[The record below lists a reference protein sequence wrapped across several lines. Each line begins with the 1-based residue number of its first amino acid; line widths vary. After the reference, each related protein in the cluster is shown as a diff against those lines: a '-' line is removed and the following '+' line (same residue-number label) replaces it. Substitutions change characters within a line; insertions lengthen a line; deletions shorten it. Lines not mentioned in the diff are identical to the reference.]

1 MALRTR
7 PGRGGTPGRSKPGS
21 LKEKRAVV
29 RRLRD
34 RIRSRVEVAAAEVDA
49 QDLHHRAVLGVACV
63 SADPGVARSLL
74 EAAERVVDSEPR
86 VEVLER
92 ELEVEAW

>member
-1 MALRTR
+1 MFVGIARFELHLL
-7 PGRGGTPGRSKPGS
+7 SKPGS
-21 LKEKRAVV
+21 LKEKRAIV

-34 RIRSRVEVAAAEVDA
+34 RIRSRVEIAAAEVGD

-63 SADPGVARSLL
+63 SADQDTARSMLD
-74 EAAERVVDSEPR
+74 AAERIVTSEPE

-92 ELEVEAW
+92 HVEVEPW

>member
-1 MALRTR
+1 MYLGVARFDLHLVC
-7 PGRGGTPGRSKPGS
+7 KPGS
-21 LKEKRAVV
+21 LKEKRAIV

-34 RIRSRVEVAAAEVDA
+34 RIRSRLEVSAAEVDA

-74 EAAERVVDSEPR
+74 EAAEQVVDSEPR

>member
-1 MALRTR
+1 MYLGVARFDLHLL
-7 PGRGGTPGRSKPGS
+7 SKPGS

-34 RIRSRVEVAAAEVDA
+34 RIRSRVEVSAAEVDS

-74 EAAERVVDSEPR
+74 EAAGQVIDSEPR
-86 VEVLER
+86 VEER